1 MIQLLAVGIHHLRC
15 GVICREALHLLRL
28 AAIESSLD
36 RPLLIGCPNIC
47 HQLTRKL
54 RILLTKVDG
63 HLVLGRIVGRFVVPI
78 HLVAID
84 LKDAIT
90 TRRTVGAEH
99 SLPPRTTQRGDHV
112 LVQTISNLLIISSM
126 SMSRQNM
133 CIVGRKHTMQLRSI
147 GHHICDR
154 TITEL
159 LTILLLAGRGY
170 MQNHKHGRA
179 LIDIAEVLFEPSELT
194 LIEIADIEV
203 ITTDIE
209 IVVQHHIV
217 RLAHIERVA
226 HRTEGLL
233 PKAGRGLVRTAI
245 QRHIVVAGG
254 AEKVQ
259 TRRCSHL
266 IISGIERMIVRNHIA
281 TADAVERNIVALD
294 RASNV
299 GHTLAERR
307 ELLFMPDLRI
317 GNHHKTVVRV
327 VLRLAHKRKVVAP
340 LVRLLLLPE
349 LRNTLLRRYVV
360 TRRNS
365 DINQSV
371 IVCRHKF
378 ETTLRVGLRKVLA
391 IGYDHR
397 GNSLAIALDRT
408 FEGFDT
414 RSPRHCAPHE
424 CDREQQYTFHR
435 PPSYFSIFC
444 FNSLSRHS
452 HLYRPR
458 GTWKHPFHLPPLSV
472 SSTSPR
478 RFR

>member
-1 MIQLLAVGIHHLRC
+1 M
-15 GVICREALHLLRL
+15 
-28 AAIESSLD
+28 
-36 RPLLIGCPNIC
+36 
-47 HQLTRKL
+47 
-54 RILLTKVDG
+54 
-63 HLVLGRIVGRFVVPI
+63 LGRIVGRLVVPI

-90 TRRTVGAEH
+90 ARCAVGAELP
-99 SLPPRTTQRGDHV
+99 LPPRTTQRGDHV
-112 LVQTISNLLIISSM
+112 LVQAIGNLLIVGGM
-126 SMSRQNM
+126 GMSRQNM
-133 CIVGRKHTMQLRSI
+133 RIVRSQHTVQLRSI
-147 GHHICDR
+147 GHHICNR
-154 TITEL
+154 AITEL
-159 LTILLLAGRGY
+159 LTILLLAGRGD
-170 MQNHKHGRA
+170 MQNHKYGRA
-179 LIDIAEVLFEPSELT
+179 FIDIAEVFFEPSELT

-217 RLAHIERVA
+217 RLTHIERVA

-245 QRHIVVAGG
+245 QRHIVITRST
-254 AEKVQ
+254 EKVQ
-259 TRRCSHL
+259 TRRRSHL

-299 GHTLAERR
+299 GHTLTECR

-349 LRNTLLRRYVV
+349 LRDTLLRRHAI
-360 TRRNS
+360 TRRNG
-365 DINQSV
+365 DVNKPV
-371 IVCRHKF
+371 IVCRHKL

-408 FEGFDT
+408 FEGLDT
-414 RSPRHCAPHE
+414 RSPRHCTPHE

-458 GTWKHPFHLPPLSV
+458 GTWKQPFHLPPLSV